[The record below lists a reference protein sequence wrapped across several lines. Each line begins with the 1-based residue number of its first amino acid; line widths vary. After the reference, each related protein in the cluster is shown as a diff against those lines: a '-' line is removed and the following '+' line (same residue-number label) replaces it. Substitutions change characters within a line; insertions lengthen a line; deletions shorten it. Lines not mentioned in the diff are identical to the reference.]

1 VKEYSETL
9 DDAAWGAASDVAPKF
24 ISPSDPARFGGRSTS
39 SAAAMFISDEAAHID
54 TFRSPGL
61 LARLDDPTEWSK
73 KLQPVLTDFLRGPC
87 QTLISLGGGVGGAV
101 FAAIRIAS
109 EIKDKAGAAQR
120 LMSAVPAIAQL
131 PGVTAAHVGQYVVT
145 DISGTAE
152 AKLRANVPDNI
163 SFVVLVEGVGV
174 PELESATPQLV
185 DIASA
190 ASSATCEA
198 GVYRL
203 AYMLDAP

>member
-1 VKEYSETL
+1 MKEYSETL

-39 SAAAMFISDEAAHID
+39 SATAMFISDEAAHID

-87 QTLISLGGGVGGAV
+87 QTLISLGDGVGGAL
-101 FAAIRIAS
+101 AAIRVAS

-131 PGVTAAHVGQYVVT
+131 PGVTAVHVGQYVVT